1 MSYTINQKF
10 EFLTKL
16 TSMVIDGI
24 TPSLIICGPGGLGK
38 THTVLNTIEQKE
50 LYPFEWQ
57 MIKGYST
64 ARGLYNTLFDNNGKL
79 IIFDDCDSVLEDKVA
94 INILKGALDSYETR
108 TISWSAK
115 MNKNDE
121 YPQQFNFTGRI
132 IFISNKD
139 KKSIDDAILTRSLT
153 VDLNMTPTEKIE
165 RMSYVIEKILPD
177 YPIEIKKE
185 ALEYL
190 DSNKDRMELNF
201 RSLIITSKLRSAHPD
216 SWKDLVDFMITSD
229 TH

>member
-1 MSYTINQKF
+1 
-10 EFLTKL
+10 
-16 TSMVIDGI
+16 
-24 TPSLIICGPGGLGK
+24 
-38 THTVLNTIEQKE
+38 
-50 LYPFEWQ
+50 
-57 MIKGYST
+57 
-64 ARGLYNTLFDNNGKL
+64 
-79 IIFDDCDSVLEDKVA
+79 
-94 INILKGALDSYETR
+94 
-108 TISWSAK
+108 

-165 RMSYVIEKILPD
+165 RMGYVIEKILPD
-177 YPIEIKKE
+177 YPIDIKKE

-216 SWKDLVDFMITSD
+216 SWKDLADFMITSD
-229 TH
+229 SH

>member
-10 EFLTKL
+10 EFLNKL

-94 INILKGALDSYETR
+94 INILKGALDS
-108 TISWSAK
+108 
-115 MNKNDE
+115 
-121 YPQQFNFTGRI
+121 
-132 IFISNKD
+132 
-139 KKSIDDAILTRSLT
+139 
-153 VDLNMTPTEKIE
+153 
-165 RMSYVIEKILPD
+165 
-177 YPIEIKKE
+177 
-185 ALEYL
+185 
-190 DSNKDRMELNF
+190 
-201 RSLIITSKLRSAHPD
+201 
-216 SWKDLVDFMITSD
+216 
-229 TH
+229 